1 MSEVNFDGL
10 VGPTHNYAG
19 LSHGNRASTGN
30 AGAVSN
36 PKRAALQGLAKMRFA
51 ASLGLPQGVLPPHE
65 RPHGPTLRR
74 LGFGDDPA
82 VAVQAAPAAAL
93 RMVSSAASMWTANAA
108 TVSPSADTVDG
119 RVHFTPAN
127 LLANAHRAIEGEQSY
142 RTLNTIF
149 ADADHFAVHEP
160 LPATLMFADEGAANH
175 TRLHWANGAEAIELF
190 VYGREGAE
198 SLDAG
203 GSFPRRQTREAS
215 EAVARLHQVKNAVF
229 LRQSAEAIDSGA
241 FHNDVVAVGNGNV
254 LLYHAHA
261 FDEDPMNLLP
271 TDAICFVPVDG
282 ISLDDAVATYLF
294 NSQLLTLH
302 DGSMLLLAPQA
313 VAEAPHVARE
323 VDRIL
328 ADGSNPIE
336 RVQYLDLRESM
347 RNGGGPACLRLRV
360 ELNDAEREAISG
372 NVLNPSFDA
381 LEVWVERHYRE
392 RLQASDLADP
402 AFVRE
407 THDALSELTDMLGL
421 GDLYDFQRTSRGSTA
436 DGE

>member
-30 AGAVSN
+30 AGAISN
-36 PKRAALQGLAKMRFA
+36 PKRAALQGIAKMRFA
-51 ASLGLPQGVLPPHE
+51 SSLGLPQGVLPPHE

-74 LGFGDDPA
+74 LGFGDDPSLA
-82 VAVQAAPAAAL
+82 VKAASAATL
-93 RMVSSAASMWTANAA
+93 RTVSSAAAMWTANAA
-108 TVSPSADTVDG
+108 TVSPSADTADG
-119 RVHFTPAN
+119 LVHFTPAN
-127 LLANAHRAIEGEQSY
+127 LLANAHRSIEGEQSY
-142 RTLNTIF
+142 RTLRTIF
-149 ADADHFAVHEP
+149 ADADYFAVHEP
-160 LPATLMFADEGAANH
+160 LPSSLMFADEGAANH
-175 TRLHWANGAEAIELF
+175 TRLHWGNGADGSEAIELF

-198 SLDAG
+198 PLDADG
-203 GSFPRRQTREAS
+203 NFPRRHTREAS
-215 EAVARLHQVKNAVF
+215 EAVARLHQVNNAVF
-229 LRQSAEAIDSGA
+229 LRQSAAAIDAGA

-254 LLYHAHA
+254 LLYHALA
-261 FDEDPMNLLP
+261 FDEDPQHLLAS
-271 TDAICFVPVDG
+271 DSICFVPVDR
-282 ISLDDAVATYLF
+282 ISLEDAVATYLF

-313 VAEAPHVARE
+313 VAEVPHVASE

-360 ELNDAEREAISG
+360 ELNDAEQAAIGG

-381 LEVWVERHYRE
+381 LEDWVQRHYRE
-392 RLQASDLADP
+392 QLQASDLADP
-402 AFVRE
+402 GFVHE
-407 THDALSELTDMLGL
+407 TQVALAELTEILGV
-421 GDLYDFQRTSRGSTA
+421 GDLYDFQRSRR
-436 DGE
+436 